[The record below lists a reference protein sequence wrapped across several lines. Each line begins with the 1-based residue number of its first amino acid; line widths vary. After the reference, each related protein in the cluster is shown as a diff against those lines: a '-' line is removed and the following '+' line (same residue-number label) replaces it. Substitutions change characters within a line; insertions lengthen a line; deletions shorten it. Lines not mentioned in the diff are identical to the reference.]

1 MGKIKMS
8 PSTQDFRTS
17 VLLYVRRA
25 LLGEITTTMRC
36 IEVILGTD
44 TFHLK
49 VWHEGVVTEKERKD
63 FDAVVITDL
72 AADLWVGD
80 EPPKAPTF
88 EFVRCDPPVKPKIEG
103 MLVFARL
110 EQ

>member
-1 MGKIKMS
+1 MS
-8 PSTQDFRTS
+8 ASTEDFRTC
-17 VLLYVRRA
+17 VLLYVQRA
-25 LLGEITTTMRC
+25 LLGEITTTMRW

-49 VWHEGVVTEKERKD
+49 VWHEGVVTEKEKED
-63 FDAVVITDL
+63 FDAAVITDL

-80 EPPKAPTF
+80 EPPKVPTF
-88 EFVRCDPPVKPKIEG
+88 EFVRCDPPVKPKVEG
-103 MLVFARL
+103 ILVFARH